1 MSVLRIE
8 ALEKQNE
15 DTVIF
20 PAFGLEMSE
29 GQAVA
34 LYSNTNIRNI
44 LLRMLNGDMKGSS
57 GDIHVLNKPISTFAK
72 PDYTCIG
79 ISYLDDGLYPRL
91 TVKDVFTFY
100 RGLYNS
106 SRTIREVLH
115 ALQLETKHKVR
126 VQHLSYSEQRR
137 VQAGRLLFQNPALFV
152 FEEADQN
159 VDMETKRIFIK
170 LIQELKQAGKTI
182 LLLTSNMESA
192 ITMADHVYRLDE
204 TGCHSIEMEQEDESE
219 AQEIEASV
227 EEIKPVVQFDKI
239 PTKIDDKII
248 LFDPTEIDF
257 VETSAGQVLIHIKG
271 EGFPGVFT
279 LTELETR
286 LQPFGFFRCHR
297 SYIVNLQKVREVITW
312 TRNSY
317 TLILEDDKKTE
328 IPLSKTKMA
337 ELKAMI
343 GMK

>member
-1 MSVLRIE
+1 M
-8 ALEKQNE
+8 
-15 DTVIF
+15 
-20 PAFGLEMSE
+20 
-29 GQAVA
+29 
-34 LYSNTNIRNI
+34 
-44 LLRMLNGDMKGSS
+44 
-57 GDIHVLNKPISTFAK
+57 
-72 PDYTCIG
+72 
-79 ISYLDDGLYPRL
+79 
-91 TVKDVFTFY
+91 
-100 RGLYNS
+100 
-106 SRTIREVLH
+106 
-115 ALQLETKHKVR
+115 
-126 VQHLSYSEQRR
+126 
-137 VQAGRLLFQNPALFV
+137 FQDPALFV
-152 FEEADQN
+152 WEEADQN

-170 LIQELKQAGKTI
+170 LIQELKQTGKSI

-204 TGCHSIEMEQEDESE
+204 TGCRSIETEKEELLEPAEEDF
-219 AQEIEASV
+219 I
-227 EEIKPVVQFDKI
+227 EEIKPVVQFDKV

-279 LTELETR
+279 LTELESR

-317 TLILEDDKKTE
+317 TLILDDKKKTE
-328 IPLSKTKMA
+328 IPLSKSKMA

>member
-1 MSVLRIE
+1 MSVLKIE

-34 LYSNTNIRNI
+34 LHSNTNIRNI

-57 GDIHVLNKPISTFAK
+57 GDIHVLNKPISTFTK

-79 ISYLDDGLYPRL
+79 VSYLDDGLYPRL

-100 RGLYNS
+100 RSLYNS
-106 SRTIREVLH
+106 SRTISDVLH
-115 ALQLETKHKVR
+115 MLQLESKHKVR

-137 VQAGRLLFQNPALFV
+137 VQAGRLLFQDPALFV
-152 FEEADQN
+152 WEEADQN

-170 LIQELKQAGKTI
+170 LIQELKQTGKSI

-204 TGCHSIEMEQEDESE
+204 TGCHSIETEKEELLEPAEEDF
-219 AQEIEASV
+219 I
-227 EEIKPVVQFDKI
+227 EEIKPVVQFDKV

-279 LTELETR
+279 LTELESR

-317 TLILEDDKKTE
+317 TLILDDKKKTE
-328 IPLSKTKMA
+328 IPLSKSKMA